1 MKKLNLVILV
11 LIVVLGCKQDDSF
24 LHAGDVNKK
33 TSSSTSI
40 DQPLGYW
47 ATGVGFIPI
56 PEFPLQT
63 RRDILWGVN
72 SHTVRASSQYTNV
85 SLQYQLNCLKTLGAS
100 LYRVDYTPEKF
111 NDQQIIDFGNFI
123 SLLQANN
130 LECLPVIIVSTKWKE
145 DTVYTGNN
153 WNYNFIRTS
162 MTIPSFLGTNF
173 GKQHIKNL
181 DMWNHYYNEGKN
193 MGINHASSQTF
204 NGVKYYGIDNEITQH
219 IVSKYLHSENDLNND
234 GNPDQGTN
242 MSFFYDNYGGHKMEH
257 FFTCEEYAKR
267 AIASTAFCSGM
278 IDGIKSI
285 NSSAECV
292 ITENR
297 VNFGYLKFLE
307 YMGVNYDIVGYNFYG
322 PNILSYNANVPDH
335 GPFKLYA
342 ELMDAGR
349 GKPIWITEVNRYHG
363 SYPDDVEIEQ
373 AKKMREYLEQLYTL
387 NLPNIK
393 AIIEYELIDRHGY
406 TTTDTSYNQN
416 FYGLLTIPPGTS
428 EQNAILK
435 PAFNTFRYSIEEFNY
450 GYDDFFY
457 SYYKKYVGREVD
469 LLNPNAPNN
478 PIGYWSGQLMNGGNR
493 EQILEYM
500 IKNDCKSFIKESFFK
515 LLGVQNPSQEA
526 LDYYWS
532 VVNDDNLPFESVIAD
547 IVSSDQFYN
556 QAQAHYSSSP
566 YYSENFIRYAFL
578 KLTEGTYAPT
588 NAEILQIYNTYPN
601 LSNNRVQRR
610 TIARNIIMEKDA
622 YKIRV
627 LINQFQNLLDK
638 PNPQPQDEGIQ
649 YHLNNYVDQKNM
661 IKRHLLSTD
670 FWKQSIFRGYNYRQQ
685 NQ

>member
-72 SHTVRASSQYTNV
+72 SHTMRPYSQYTYV
-85 SLQYQLNCLKTLGAS
+85 SLEYQINCLKTLGAS
-100 LYRVDYTPEKF
+100 IYRVDYRPQENSNPTLF
-111 NDQQIIDFGNFI
+111 
-123 SLLQANN
+123 NN
-130 LECLPVIIVSTKWKE
+130 LLNALQDNNMECLPVILINGHWRE
-145 DTVYTGNN
+145 NNINIGND
-153 WNYNFIRTS
+153 WNNKRYNSIKNKIILNNSQGRS
-162 MTIPSFLGTNF
+162 E
-173 GKQHIKNL
+173 IKNL
-181 DMWNHYYNEGKN
+181 FIWNHYYEQGEIIGQEFANTYGDK
-193 MGINHASSQTF
+193 I
-204 NGVKYYGIDNEITQH
+204 KYYGIDNEIAQH
-219 IVSKYLHSENDLNND
+219 IVSSYLHSENDLNND
-234 GNPDQGTN
+234 GIPDQGNN
-242 MSFFYDNYGGHKMEH
+242 MSFFYTNYGGYEMEH

-267 AIASTAFCSGM
+267 TIASAAFCSGM

-297 VNFGYLKFLE
+297 VNFGYLEFLE
-307 YMGVNYDIVGYNFYG
+307 YMGVNYDIVGYNYYG
-322 PNILSYNANVPDH
+322 ANILNY
-335 GPFKLYA
+335 
-342 ELMDAGR
+342 DAGNPH
-349 GKPIWITEVNRYHG
+349 GYFNLYGELTTVGKNKPIWITEINRYHG
-363 SYPDDVEIEQ
+363 SYPNNNETEDQSV
-373 AKKMREYLEQLYTL
+373 KMRTYLEQLYKL
-387 NLPNIK
+387 ELPNIK

-406 TTTDTSYNQN
+406 SNDNLYNQN

-500 IKNDCKSFIKESFFK
+500 IKNDCKSFIKEAFFK